1 MSNVSVSATSNKEYQ
16 YPGPI
21 LTNACAMVSS
31 VQVVDGILGS
41 DHIAVDFIIEG
52 KIVDFIIE
60 GKIKR
65 VSTRKRT
72 IYNFNKADRDLYD
85 DLLSKVQRDSCF
97 RFSSIDEIWCNFNVT
112 VFEIAD
118 LCNPKISMK
127 NKYRGW
133 LSPDTML
140 LIRRKSAFTKYKC
153 SKKP

>member
-1 MSNVSVSATSNKEYQ
+1 MPNVSVSATSNKEYQ

-41 DHIAVDFIIEG
+41 DHVA
-52 KIVDFIIE
+52 VDFIIE

-85 DLLSKVQRDSCF
+85 DLLSKVQWDSCF